1 MSPTFFT
8 VIILLSIILLVIL
21 ISKDVHAWAPVKV

>member
-1 MSPTFFT
+1 MPTSLL
-8 VIILLSIILLVIL
+8 IILLSIVLLVIL

>member
-1 MSPTFFT
+1 MSTSLI
-8 VIILLSIILLVIL
+8 VIVLLSIVLLVIL